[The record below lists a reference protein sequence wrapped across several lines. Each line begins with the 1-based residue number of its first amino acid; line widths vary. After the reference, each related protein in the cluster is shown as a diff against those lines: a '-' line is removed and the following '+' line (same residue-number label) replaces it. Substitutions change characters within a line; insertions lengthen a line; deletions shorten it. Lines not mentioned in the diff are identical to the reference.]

1 MGTEEGGCSIR
12 PFSFIKAQH
21 ERHCNG
27 PKGTW
32 WLSGELLL
40 VVGGSTTYHEDTPR
54 LWVHWRPRCAA
65 KPQSPLWDYGAP
77 RSVPPRRGKSCLSF
91 SSITH
96 PNLHGDPLYSS
107 VWLHEEVG
115 QLQRDLPHDVTVTM
129 ETNIPGVPVD
139 SGHHEHGPAQPV
151 PRIHVGAFQQQP
163 AQKRDTGQKRYRSR
177 ERCQSEGWRA
187 SVPSRGKA
195 EYCTSHTARPN
206 GKS

>member
-1 MGTEEGGCSIR
+1 MKDT
-12 PFSFIKAQH
+12 ATA
-21 ERHCNG
+21 
-27 PKGTW
+27 PKGHGGFLGSSFW
-32 WLSGELLL
+32 WWWVLPPTMRTPQGYGLI
-40 VVGGSTTYHEDTPR
+40 GGPDVLPS
-54 LWVHWRPRCAA
+54 
-65 KPQSPLWDYGAP
+65 QSPLWDYGAP

-107 VWLHEEVG
+107 VWLHEEGG

-151 PRIHVGAFQQQP
+151 PRIHVGTFQQQP

-177 ERCQSEGWRA
+177 ERCQSEGWRGN
-187 SVPSRGKA
+187 VPSRGKA